1 MIRAVHLEPV
11 FARGHTSDFL
21 PSSIAQ
27 CPDEQDKNWEY
38 FYINMYA
45 FSLAIF
51 CCSDLISIAR
61 CVDRDM
67 LMCFCGLG
75 VGHKN
80 TWHETQVL

>member
-1 MIRAVHLEPV
+1 
-11 FARGHTSDFL
+11 
-21 PSSIAQ
+21 
-27 CPDEQDKNWEY
+27 
-38 FYINMYA
+38 MYA

-67 LMCFCGLG
+67 LMCFCGLD

-80 TWHETQVL
+80 TWHETQVLRKEISEVFNIPDHYEDSGDTRM